1 MKTLHKIME
10 ILTSLMVLVT
20 VVAIAAGVFYRYVLK
35 DSLTYTSE
43 LSALMYAHIIFW
55 GISLTLKD
63 NGLIGVDILT
73 NQMNDIGKTICRYV
87 SLVIMLLISVFM
99 AYQGGILMMKTNTNL
114 ATLGISMKY
123 LYASMPI
130 GFGIFALNLLIEL
143 IADIRSRGKGGEA

>member
-1 MKTLHKIME
+1 MKTLHKIIE

-73 NQMNDIGKTICRYV
+73 NQMNEAGKTICRYA
-87 SLVIMLLISVFM
+87 SLVIMFLIALFM
-99 AYQGGILMMKTNTNL
+99 AYQGGVLVMKTNTNL

-130 GFGIFALNLLIEL
+130 GFSVFALNLLVGFIEDL
-143 IADIRSRGKGGEA
+143 RSRRKGGEA